1 MIKAKLTVAA
11 GAFCQLSW
19 GETGDGEAWVYLSGI
34 TAPSAKDVLV
44 KVMGV
49 GGGAAF
55 CAKANP
61 PAPISMAAHSKLVPI
76 VRILP
81 SIVEALPV
89 NRYIF
94 APNGKAIK
102 GDGFN

>member
-19 GETGDGEAWVYLSGI
+19 GETGDGEAWVYLSGM
-34 TAPSAKDVLV
+34 TLPSVNDVLV
-44 KVMGV
+44 KVIGV

-61 PAPISMAAHSKLVPI
+61 PAPINMAAHSKLVPI
-76 VRILP
+76 VRIVPSMMESLP
-81 SIVEALPV
+81 EKRL
-89 NRYIF
+89 IF
-94 APNGKAIK
+94 APNGEAIK
-102 GDGFN
+102 GDGVN